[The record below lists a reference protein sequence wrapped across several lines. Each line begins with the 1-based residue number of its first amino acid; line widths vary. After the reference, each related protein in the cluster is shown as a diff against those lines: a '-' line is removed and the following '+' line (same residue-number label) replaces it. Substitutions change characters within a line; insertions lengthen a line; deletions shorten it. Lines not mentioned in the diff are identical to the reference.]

1 MPSNDHAD
9 REFYAGLLNFA
20 LYWNRTFAEEAGMEL
35 ELPQHGIDVGNFAR
49 HSVVRMMITR
59 RDTYHPRYGA
69 PPLYYASCCD
79 GFQVIPPVPYSFTRS
94 RPAILRVAR
103 FTVSPRIAWQDV
115 FVADMATYLEW

>member
-1 MPSNDHAD
+1 MPSNDRAN
-9 REFYAGLLNFA
+9 REFYSGLLNFA

-35 ELPQHGIDVGNFAR
+35 ELPRHGIDVGSFAR

-79 GFQVIPPVPYSFTRS
+79 GFQ
-94 RPAILRVAR
+94 
-103 FTVSPRIAWQDV
+103 DV
-115 FVADMATYLEW
+115 YVADMGVALEWGLLQWAHDIHE